1 MAIQSSMHTT
11 RFATDGLNSLDGNA
25 GIHPHLARSGG
36 SALRDKNAEGE
47 AFIVTTECADPS
59 SPLVEGVVSRMGGEL
74 ARTREC

>member
-1 MAIQSSMHTT
+1 MHTT

-36 SALRDKNAEGE
+36 SALRDKNAEWE
-47 AFIVTTECADPS
+47 AFIVTTRCVGPS
-59 SPLVEGVVSRMGGEL
+59 SPSLEGGVSRMGGEL